1 MMSGFATPVET
12 AGAPSVA
19 ALRRGACPTLASPMQ
34 TGDGLLA
41 RLRPVAAGYSP
52 AQWAVLAAL
61 AKRHG
66 NGLLDVTARG
76 NLQVRGL
83 DALSAQ
89 RLAEALDDARL
100 LSRTGLVV
108 ETPPLAGLDPAEI
121 ADATDLAERIRDAVR
136 ERGAALTLAPKL
148 SVVVNGGGRIS
159 LADMNGDLRL
169 DAVSMSGEVFWRV
182 ALAGDAWS
190 ARPVAILPEADVPEK
205 VIALL
210 EIFSSSGPATRGR
223 NIGEDVVPTVPA
235 PFEAAAFDRPADP
248 VGWHEIAGLGVL
260 GLRLPYGR
268 AGASDLASL
277 MHGLAELGADEI
289 RLSPH
294 RALLVLGLDPASA
307 EIAARQ
313 AAALH
318 FLTDADDPANFI
330 SACPGKSGCA
340 SAGMDTHAV
349 ARMLID
355 GAPSLLD
362 GASEVHVSGCAK
374 GCAHPAAAGLTMA
387 SVDGRMAL
395 VFSGKAGDVAD
406 LVCEPQ
412 DLPLVIAAIEAHC
425 REHRRDGE
433 DIGNVLK
440 RMDPL
445 GSKAFAK
452 A

>member
-1 MMSGFATPVET
+1 MISGSATPFET
-12 AGAPSVA
+12 VGVQSAA

-41 RLRPVAAGYSP
+41 RLRPVAVGYSP

-61 AKRHG
+61 AERHG

-83 DALSAQ
+83 DAMSA
-89 RLAEALDDARL
+89 RRFAEALDDAGL
-100 LSRTGLVV
+100 VSHTGLVV
-108 ETPPLAGLDPAEI
+108 ETPPLAGIDRTEI

-136 ERGAALTLAPKL
+136 ERGAALKLAPKL
-148 SVVVNGGGRIS
+148 SVVVNGGGCLS
-159 LADMNGDLRL
+159 LADMKGDLRL
-169 DAVSMSGEVFWRV
+169 DAVRISDEVLWRI

-190 ARPVAILPEADVPEK
+190 ARPVAFLQEADVPAK
-205 VIALL
+205 VIELL
-210 EIFSSSGPATRGR
+210 EIFSSFGPASRGR
-223 NIGEDVVPTVPA
+223 NIGEDVVPTVRA
-235 PFEAAAFDRPADP
+235 PLAAAVFARPSDP

-268 AGASDLASL
+268 ISASDLAAL
-277 MHGLAELGADEI
+277 MHGLTELGADEI

-294 RALLVLGLDPASA
+294 RALLVLGLDPVSA
-307 EIAARQ
+307 EMAARQ
-313 AAALH
+313 AAVLH
-318 FLTDADDPANFI
+318 FLTDAGDPANFI
-330 SACPGKSGCA
+330 AACPGKSGCA

-355 GAPSLLD
+355 GAPSLFD
-362 GASEVHVSGCAK
+362 GSSEVHVSGCAK
-374 GCAHPAAAGLTMA
+374 GCAHPAPAGLTVTMA
-387 SVDGRMAL
+387 EGLMAL
-395 VFSGKAGDVAD
+395 VFSGKAGDAAD
-406 LVCEPQ
+406 LTCDPE
-412 DLPLVIAAIEAHC
+412 DLPLVIAAIEAQC
-425 REHRRDGE
+425 RAHRRDGE
-433 DIGNVLK
+433 DIGSVLK